1 MITEEIKVILSVA
14 NLLEIYEYCEKQ
26 ENTTYLLELTKEQ
39 VLELFTLKRF
49 FQDQLGV
56 HYFNSG
62 WNQLQDKG
70 FINDIIQYAKNHW
83 YDYNIEQYFK
93 RVRKYLP
100 KDYSNN

>member
-39 VLELFTLKRF
+39 VLELL
-49 FQDQLGV
+49 LGV

-62 WNQLQDKG
+62 WNQLQDKV
-70 FINDIIQYAKNHW
+70 FINDIIQYVKNHW

-93 RVRKYLP
+93 SVRKYLP
-100 KDYSNN
+100 KDYSNNQKYIKNSF